1 MVDPLD
7 VWKCTDLQP
16 LNLKINKTRLFSFKL
31 CLYTCATC
39 FGMYFR
45 PTTGMSIQKSLVS
58 EIGRE
63 TNHKHVLHSE
73 WEILQSC
80 RCTTIIQSC
89 RCTPILQSCR
99 CTPILQSCRCTP
111 ILQSCRCTP
120 DLPLYIMRNKN
131 DGANGT
137 NSSHWSLKSLN
148 SQHAPVEVRDTQ
160 TAFTYSSITLWLNR
174 VHETRVLYLIVNN
187 YDVTVRCDT
196 SRLHTVCIGK
206 NFCTKIQ

>member
-1 MVDPLD
+1 
-7 VWKCTDLQP
+7 
-16 LNLKINKTRLFSFKL
+16 
-31 CLYTCATC
+31 
-39 FGMYFR
+39 
-45 PTTGMSIQKSLVS
+45 MSIQKSLVS

-89 RCTPILQSCR
+89 RCTPILQSCRCTPILQSCRCTPILQSCRCTLILQSLSCTPILQSCR